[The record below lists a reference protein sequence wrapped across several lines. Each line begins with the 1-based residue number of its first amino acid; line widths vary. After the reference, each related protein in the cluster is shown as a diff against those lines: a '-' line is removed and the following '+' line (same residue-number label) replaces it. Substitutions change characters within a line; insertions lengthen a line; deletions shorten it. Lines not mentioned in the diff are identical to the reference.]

1 MAAQADGLLI
11 HGDLVGVDGGLLQDA
26 AFVDIR
32 LAEDLL
38 HLLRQPRAVLCERD
52 GASGLDLFDE
62 GQNGLRAAAEVC
74 LHGRALFF
82 AHGVELR
89 QRLFDDG
96 QDIVRQLL
104 LVLLLLLHD
113 EDVGHAGQGGD
124 GNIIAHAVIGGDGL
138 ECGEIPFEHGLIER
152 DLQAGVG
159 RHVNGNEQI
168 QLAAVHVCLDE
179 GLDRVLGKAV
189 DARELDVQ
197 IQIAVVDRPHLDG
210 DLPAVDGFFRAA
222 VAGHT
227 SDHVAFLPFYS
238 SAVAGARLAAMEYWP
253 MAPAES

>member
-1 MAAQADGLLI
+1 MRSLI
-11 HGDLVGVDGGLLQDA
+11 FHVDVNSAFLSWESAKRLRDNPDA
-26 AFVDIR
+26 
-32 LAEDLL
+32 
-38 HLLRQPRAVLCERD
+38 
-52 GASGLDLFDE
+52 LDLRTI
-62 GQNGLRAAAEVC
+62 N
-74 LHGRALFF
+74 
-82 AHGVELR
+82 
-89 QRLFDDG
+89 
-96 QDIVRQLL
+96 
-104 LVLLLLLHD
+104 
-113 EDVGHAGQGGD
+113 
-124 GNIIAHAVIGGDGL
+124 AVIGGDGL

-159 RHVNGNEQI
+159 RHVDGDEQI

-179 GLDRVLGKAV
+179 GLDRVLSKAV